1 MTVIAA
7 NADRY
12 PVSAQC
18 EILGVAR
25 STYYSMRLRAEGPKS
40 PDPIERDVIAA
51 HEASHGRYGARKIKA
66 ALSRAGITASRR
78 RICRIM
84 RENSLIS
91 AYGSKRFKRHRDVPN
106 GADVPNAVARR
117 FGGRAPRTHAC
128 SDLTYV
134 RVGGGWNCVCLPVDL
149 RNREI
154 MGHSAGPRKDADP
167 VRAAFATLEFPVSDI
182 EVICNC
188 ARIHTALGDLSP
200 VKFEEA
206 NWPERRM
213 PPEGGVKVV
222 KGIGVDLYSILSECH
237 FSHHRASS
245 RVLSKFLEGECSVAD
260 TTLMANS
267 SPLESIALYTIPY
280 PP

>member
-12 PVSAQC
+12 PASAQC

-84 RENSLIS
+84 RENSLVS

-134 RVGGGWNCVCLPVDL
+134 RVGGGWNCVCLLVDL

-154 MGHSAGPRKDADP
+154 MGHSAGPRKDADL
-167 VRAAFATLEFPVSDI
+167 VRAAFATLELPMSDI
-182 EVICNC
+182 KVF
-188 ARIHTALGDLSP
+188 HTDRGSEFDNAKIDEMLDAFGIERSLSRKGAHTTTP
-200 VKFEEA
+200 STS
-206 NWPERRM
+206 RRTR
-213 PPEGGVKVV
+213 
-222 KGIGVDLYSILSECH
+222 Y
-237 FSHHRASS
+237 
-245 RVLSKFLEGECSVAD
+245 
-260 TTLMANS
+260 
-267 SPLESIALYTIPY
+267 
-280 PP
+280 